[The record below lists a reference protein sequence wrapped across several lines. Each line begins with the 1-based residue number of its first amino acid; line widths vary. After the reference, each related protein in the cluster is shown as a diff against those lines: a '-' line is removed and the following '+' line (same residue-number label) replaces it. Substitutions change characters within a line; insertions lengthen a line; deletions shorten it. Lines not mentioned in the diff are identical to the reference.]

1 LTQVYLNFIGIKLQQ
16 QLVRNFFY
24 HLIATA
30 LGTGYAPLAPGTA
43 GSLLALFL
51 IYYFYPPS
59 WILLLSIL
67 LLFLLG
73 VYCSGKLEIIH
84 GEDPSLV
91 VVDEVVGMAI
101 SLLFLPRNWLLFLL
115 AFLLFRFFDIVKPAP
130 INSSQKLRAGWGI
143 MIDDVL
149 AGIYAIISVQ
159 ILRFL
164 YVLVIGHQF

>member
-1 LTQVYLNFIGIKLQQ
+1 MS
-16 QLVRNFFY
+16 RFFY

-51 IYYFYPPS
+51 IYYFYPPF
-59 WILLLSIL
+59 WLLFASIL
-67 LLFLLG
+67 LLFFLG
-73 VYCSGKLEIIH
+73 VYTSGKLENIH
-84 GEDPSLV
+84 GADPSLV

-115 AFLLFRFFDIVKPAP
+115 AFLLFRLYDIVKPAP

-149 AGIYAIISVQ
+149 AGIYALVSIQ
-159 ILRFL
+159 ILRIL
-164 YVLVIGHQF
+164 YSFVAG